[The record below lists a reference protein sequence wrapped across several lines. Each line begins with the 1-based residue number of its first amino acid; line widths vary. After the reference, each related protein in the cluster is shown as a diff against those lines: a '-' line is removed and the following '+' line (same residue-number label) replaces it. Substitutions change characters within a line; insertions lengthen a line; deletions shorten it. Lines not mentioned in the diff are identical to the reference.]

1 VGSLPDMV
9 TFSPDGKYIMTAN
22 EGEPSSDYTVD
33 PNGSISI
40 IDVTNNYS
48 NNIDFNSFSSQLNL
62 TARIE
67 RKVGATFA
75 ADVEPEYITISSDSK
90 TVWVTLQENNG
101 VAKVDLA
108 KTTTKIFPLGYKD
121 YNKAENTIDVSDKD
135 NTVVLIHGK

>member
-48 NNIDFNSFSSQLNL
+48 
-62 TARIE
+62 
-67 RKVGATFA
+67 
-75 ADVEPEYITISSDSK
+75 
-90 TVWVTLQENNG
+90 VT
-101 VAKVDLA
+101 
-108 KTTTKIFPLGYKD
+108 T
-121 YNKAENTIDVSDKD
+121 
-135 NTVVLIHGK
+135 LILIALVHN